1 MQRRKAKQLQQ
12 LATGISS
19 NVEQSIQIQQTSTSQ
34 SMDELLVLKDKISAL
49 HSTIPQLKNNLEQ
62 SSKALEQLNRDT
74 EMVKDSV
81 GY

>member
-1 MQRRKAKQLQQ
+1 
-12 LATGISS
+12 
-19 NVEQSIQIQQTSTSQ
+19 
-34 SMDELLVLKDKISAL
+34 MDELLVLKDQISAL
-49 HSTIPQLKNNLEQ
+49 HSTIPQHKNHLEQ